1 MDTREGP
8 ATPRRQLA
16 IGRSTT
22 MSARSA
28 STSSVP
34 LLSPI
39 DMECAA
45 SPLDSSFAEDDS
57 DDTSM
62 ASVMTSDDASSIV
75 DDDHFPPPRRSHPA
89 PLLTP
94 LLEKAATV
102 EGATRRRST
111 ASGSKMTDTTSVH
124 EDEYGVE
131 EVCRKC
137 NGPGGENASAQRT
150 LFTRL

>member
-8 ATPRRQLA
+8 ARRAAAQLA

-34 LLSPI
+34 LL
-39 DMECAA
+39 

-111 ASGSKMTDTTSVH
+111 ASGSKTTDTTSVH

-137 NGPGGENASAQRT
+137 NGPGGENARAQRT

>member
-1 MDTREGP
+1 
-8 ATPRRQLA
+8 
-16 IGRSTT
+16 

-94 LLEKAATV
+94 LLEKAAT

-111 ASGSKMTDTTSVH
+111 ASGSKTTDTTSVH

-131 EVCRKC
+131 EVC
-137 NGPGGENASAQRT
+137 NGPGGENTSAQRT
-150 LFTRL
+150 LVAQVYSPTRPPLPCSTLRS